1 MAEWIQSFWESGVAT
16 GLPRSARIS
25 GPYHAYVPD
34 PLEGRTVRIGGELS
48 RRIADAERAIRSLNG
63 PDAHV
68 LAAVSRFLLRSEA
81 IASSRIEGVAPSA
94 RNVALAELGRDE
106 RVTGVSQQAQL
117 VANNLTV
124 VQEASTRLAES
135 TEVTVADVE
144 SLHRALLPDQAEL
157 HGIRNVQN
165 WIGGSDFNPLQADFV
180 PPPPGDV
187 PALMADLVG
196 YINGAAHSPL
206 VQAALVHAQFET
218 IHPFTDGNGR
228 VGRALV
234 HTVLTRRGLT
244 PTAVLPVSM
253 VLSTFRESYLDGL
266 TGYRYDGE
274 PDTAD
279 AVPGVSAWVEFFVA
293 AALAAAEQSRSVLED
308 ITALQRDW
316 ERRLATDRISRGVR
330 PRPRIDSATSQI
342 LGILP
347 SAPVLTS
354 RTVQRVLGVSPKA
367 SLEALAE
374 LTTAGILQTRRIS
387 PSATA
392 YLAGELLDLIT
403 FAERRL
409 ASAKFDTR
417 ASSPRP
423 PVPARP
429 ANL

>member
-1 MAEWIQSFWESGVAT
+1 MAEWVAGFWESGVSA
-16 GLPRSARIS
+16 GLPRRDRMS
-25 GPYHAYVPD
+25 GPYRTYLPD
-34 PLEGRTVRIGGELS
+34 MLEGRTVRIDGELS
-48 RRIADAERAIRSLNG
+48 RRIADAERAVRSLNG

-106 RVTGVSQQAQL
+106 RVAGVSQQAQL

-124 VQEASTRLAES
+124 VQEASTRLAQS
-135 TEVTVADVE
+135 TEVTVADIE

-157 HGIRNVQN
+157 HGIRGVQN
-165 WIGGSDFNPLQADFV
+165 WIGGSDFNPFQADFV
-180 PPPPGDV
+180 PPAPGDV

-234 HTVLTRRGLT
+234 HTILTRRGLT
-244 PTAVLPVSM
+244 PTAVLPVSL

-266 TGYRYDGE
+266 TGYRYDGDQE
-274 PDTAD
+274 AP
-279 AVPGVSAWVEFFVA
+279 A
-293 AALAAAEQSRSVLED
+293 AASAVGGWVDFFIGAAMAAAEQSRNVLDD
-308 ITALQRDW
+308 IVALQDDW
-316 ERRLATDRISRGVR
+316 EERLASDRTSRGVR
-330 PRPRIDSATSQI
+330 PRPRSDSATSQI

-354 RTVQRVLGVSPKA
+354 RTVQRVLGVSPKSA
-367 SLEALAE
+367 LEGLAE
-374 LTTAGILQTRRIS
+374 LNAAGILQRRKITAS
-387 PSATA
+387 TTA

-409 ASAKFDTR
+409 ASTKFDTR

-429 ANL
+429 HDS

>member
-1 MAEWIQSFWESGVAT
+1 VAEWIQSFWESGLAT
-16 GLPRSARIS
+16 GLPRSARMS

-94 RNVALAELGRDE
+94 RNVALAELGREE
-106 RVTGVSQQAQL
+106 RVTGVSQHAQL
-117 VANNLTV
+117 VANNLTI
-124 VQEASTRLAES
+124 VQDASTRLAES
-135 TEVTVADVE
+135 AEVTVADVE
-144 SLHRALLPDQAEL
+144 ALHSALLTDQAEL
-157 HGIRNVQN
+157 HGIRKVQN

-187 PALMADLVG
+187 PALMADLAG

-266 TGYRYDGE
+266 TGYRYNGE
-274 PDTAD
+274 PDTAE
-279 AVPGVSAWVEFFVA
+279 AVQGVGKWVAFFVGSA
-293 AALAAAEQSRSVLED
+293 TAAAEQSRSVLED

-316 ERRLATDRISRGVR
+316 EQRLATARISRGLRAR
-330 PRPRIDSATSQI
+330 PRTDSATSQI

-354 RTVQRVLGVSPKA
+354 RVVQRVLGVSPKA
-367 SLEALAE
+367 ALEALAE
-374 LTTAGILQTRRIS
+374 LTAAGILQTRRIA

-409 ASAKFDTR
+409 ASTRFDTR

-429 ANL
+429 DDR